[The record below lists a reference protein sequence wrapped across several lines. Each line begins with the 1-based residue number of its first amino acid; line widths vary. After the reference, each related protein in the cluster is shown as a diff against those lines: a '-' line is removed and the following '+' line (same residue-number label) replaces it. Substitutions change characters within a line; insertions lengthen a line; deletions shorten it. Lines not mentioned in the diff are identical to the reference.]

1 MAKKPLRSV
10 APKDSKQDLEGVK
23 KSEVVDGSTGVDP
36 GVDYM
41 PKKEIGQKFVAAHKT
56 EKWASRAGN
65 KGDVFSGDKVKY
77 ALDTPQN
84 KLMGR
89 DQKESEKVYEA
100 SKMKCESCGNMYEG
114 ESCDCGKMKKGGK
127 KNLILSG
134 GKGLQ
139 EVITKNT
146 PTGEVIHDIVHS
158 KNKMFKD
165 DSKEQRI
172 KRALGAKYAMMRKE
186 EKDNDDTDEEISMVG
201 TELRAI
207 CADAEDLLA
216 KMPKD
221 MHIEPWVQS
230 KVAVAKSMIS
240 GVRDY
245 MLNKKPVK
253 EDLAMPMLED
263 GKKKKKKEKME
274 KESAPADTT
283 MNLNTYGTIDQG
295 RV

>member
-1 MAKKPLRSV
+1 MAKKPLRNV

-23 KSEVVDGSTGVDP
+23 KSEVVDGSIGVDP

-89 DQKESEKVYEA
+89 NQKESEKVYEA
-100 SKMKCESCGNMYEG
+100 SKMRCEACGNMYEG

-127 KNLILSG
+127 KTLILSG

-146 PTGEVIHDIVHS
+146 PTGEVIHDFVHS
-158 KNKMFKD
+158 KDKMFKD

-186 EKDNDDTDEEISMVG
+186 EKDNDDTDEEVSMVA
-201 TELRAI
+201 TELRGI

-216 KMPKD
+216 KMPKN

-245 MLNKKPVK
+245 MLNKKSVK

-263 GKKKKKKEKME
+263 GKKKKKKTEN
-274 KESAPADTT
+274 ESAPSDTT

>member
-10 APKDSKQDLEGVK
+10 APKNLKELEGVN
-23 KSEVVDGSTGVDP
+23 KSKVRAGSTGELP

-41 PKKEIGQKFVAAHKT
+41 PKDEMGQKFVKAHDT
-56 EKWASRAGN
+56 EEWEGRAGN
-65 KGDVFSGDKVKY
+65 KEDVYNGDKVKY
-77 ALDTPQN
+77 SLKTPQN

-89 DQKESEKVYEA
+89 DQKESEKVYED
-100 SKMKCESCGNMYEG
+100 SKMRCEACGNMYEG
-114 ESCDCGKMKKGGK
+114 ASCDCGKMKKGTK

-139 EVITKNT
+139 EVITKKT
-146 PTGEVIHDIVHS
+146 PTSEVINDFVHS
-158 KNKMFKD
+158 KNKMFAG

-172 KRALGAKYAMMRKE
+172 KRALGAKYAMMRSE
-186 EKDNDDTDEEISMVG
+186 EKDHDDTEEEISMVG

-207 CADAEDLLA
+207 CSDAEDLLA
-216 KMPKD
+216 RMPKD

-245 MLNKKPVK
+245 MLNKKSVK

-263 GKKKKKKEKME
+263 GKKKKKNKKME
-274 KESAPADTT
+274 KEETSPADSS